1 MSSIAES
8 SHMHPHLRTIFST
21 ITVCTLGACSAERAP
36 TASSADLALNRSRNT
51 SNTGDNGNKKDAAGA
66 VYSMSNDP
74 RHNTVVVFNR
84 DAEGKLRPAGE
95 YATGGTGSGAFED
108 AANGVVLGSGM
119 GEAAPNNLIEATPL
133 LFVVNAGSNSISVF
147 RVNQD
152 DAANGRKD
160 ALTLV
165 EVQASGGEKPV
176 SITVNRGIAYVL
188 HSGEFVDGEI
198 ATPNCT
204 TGNLPSITGFR
215 VNAGGK
221 LTPIAGSTRQLSSDP
236 HSGCAQVSFR
246 PDGRVLVVTER
257 LAQDEDPSSP
267 AGDEGVIVTYVLNAD
282 GTPGAPR
289 VTDATGQGPFG
300 FTFTKV
306 GALLTTEQF
315 DGPMGVGL
323 GAAAG
328 YTLSLTGMLTP
339 SGPSVFNGGTDTC
352 WFVVTDNGTYGYAT
366 SFFEGG
372 RISLY
377 RVGMNG
383 ALTLIDGTADDGEAG
398 TGASD
403 MALSLSSDYLY
414 QLNSFEGTINE
425 YRVGSDGALTLVQTV
440 NAHAPSATAAPM
452 GLAAR

>member
-1 MSSIAES
+1 L
-8 SHMHPHLRTIFST
+8 HTRTSLAAVALL
-21 ITVCTLGACSAERAP
+21 TVAACSPDGPP
-36 TASSADLALNRSRNT
+36 TAPSTDLSMSRV
-51 SNTGDNGNKKDAAGA
+51 GGENGSKKDAAGA

-74 RHNTVVVFNR
+74 RRNTIVVFNR
-84 DAEGKLRPAGE
+84 DTDGKLRPAGTYE
-95 YATGGTGSGAFED
+95 TGGTGSGAFED
-108 AANGVVLGSGM
+108 AANGVVVGTTR
-119 GEAAPNNLIEATPL
+119 GEAAPNNLIETANL

-147 RVNQD
+147 RINED
-152 DAANGRKD
+152 DAANGKMD
-160 ALTLV
+160 ALELLT
-165 EVQASGGEKPV
+165 VQPSGGEKPV
-176 SITVNRGIAYVL
+176 SLTVNGGLLYVL

-215 VNAGGK
+215 VNAAGQ
-221 LTPIAGSTRQLSSDP
+221 LAPIAGSTRQLSRDA
-236 HSGCAQVSFR
+236 HSGCAQVSFS

-257 LAQDEDPSSP
+257 LAQDEDPTSP
-267 AGDEGVIVTYVLNAD
+267 AGDEGVINTYVVNAD
-282 GTPGAPR
+282 GTPGTHQ
-289 VTDATGQGPFG
+289 VFDATGQGPFG
-300 FTFTKV
+300 FTFNKA

-328 YTLSLTGMLTP
+328 YSLSA
-339 SGPSVFNGGTDTC
+339 SGVLMPTSGSVQNGGTDTC
-352 WFVVTDNGTYGYAT
+352 WFVVTDNGMYGYTT

-377 RVGMNG
+377 RVGTNG
-383 ALTLIDGTADDGEAG
+383 ALALVDGTADRGTAG

-403 MALSLSSDYLY
+403 MALSLASDYLY

-425 YRVGSDGALTLVQTV
+425 YRVGAGGGLTLVQTV
-440 NAHAPSATAAPM
+440 HAHAPSKTAAPM

>member
-1 MSSIAES
+1 
-8 SHMHPHLRTIFST
+8 MHPHLRSSLVALAAL
-21 ITVCTLGACSAERAP
+21 TVGACSADQTP
-36 TASSADLALNRSRNT
+36 TAASADPTLNRS
-51 SNTGDNGNKKDAAGA
+51 SNDNSSNSGDKGNKKDAAGA

-74 RHNTVVVFNR
+74 RRNTVVVFNR
-84 DAEGKLRPAGE
+84 DTEGKLRPAGTYE
-95 YATGGTGSGAFED
+95 TGGTGSGGFED
-108 AANGVVLGSGM
+108 AANGVVLGSAM
-119 GEAAPNNLIEATPL
+119 GEASPNNLMEATSL

-147 RVNQD
+147 RVNED

-165 EVQASGGEKPV
+165 EVQPSGGEKPV
-176 SITVNRGIAYVL
+176 SVTVNNGIAYVL
-188 HSGEFVDGEI
+188 HSGEFLDGEI
-198 ATPNCT
+198 ETPNCT
-204 TGNLPSITGFR
+204 SGNLPSITGFR
-215 VNAGGK
+215 VSAGGQ
-221 LTPIAGSTRQLSSDP
+221 LTPIPGSTRQLSGDP
-236 HSGCAQVSFR
+236 HSGCAQVSFS
-246 PDGRVLVVTER
+246 PNGRVLVVTER
-257 LAQDEDPSSP
+257 LAQDEDPTSA

-282 GTPGAPR
+282 GTPGTPG

-300 FTFTKV
+300 FTFNKA

-315 DGPMGVGL
+315 DGPMGTGK

-328 YTLSLTGMLTP
+328 YMLNSMGMPTP
-339 SGPSVFNGGTDTC
+339 TSPSVFNGGTDTC
-352 WFVVTDNGTYGYAT
+352 WFVVTDNGTHGYAT

-383 ALTLIDGTADDGEAG
+383 SLTLIDGTADRGAAG

-403 MALSLSSDYLY
+403 MALSLASDYLY

-425 YRVGSDGALTLVQTV
+425 YRVGVSGALTLVQTV
-440 NAHAPSATAAPM
+440 HAHAPSATAAPM

>member
-1 MSSIAES
+1 
-8 SHMHPHLRTIFST
+8 MHTRTSLT
-21 ITVCTLGACSAERAP
+21 ALGAVTFAALTLAACSSDRAP
-36 TASSADLALNRSRNT
+36 TAPTTDASLARAGAGER
-51 SNTGDNGNKKDAAGA
+51 GNKKDAAGA

-74 RHNTVVVFNR
+74 QRNTVVVFNR
-84 DAEGKLRPAGE
+84 DAGGKLRPAGT

-108 AANGVVLGSGM
+108 AANGVVVGDVT
-119 GEAAPNNLIEATPL
+119 GEAAPNNLIERTPF

-147 RVNQD
+147 RVNED

-160 ALTLV
+160 ALDLV
-165 EVQASGGEKPV
+165 EVEPSGGEKPV
-176 SITVNRGIAYVL
+176 SLTVNGGLLYVL
-188 HSGEFVDGEI
+188 HSGEVVDGEI

-215 VNAGGK
+215 VSAAGQ
-221 LTPIAGSTRQLSSDP
+221 LTPLPGSTRQLSGDA
-236 HSGCAQVSFR
+236 HSGCAQVSFS

-257 LAQDEDPSSP
+257 LAQDEDPTGP
-267 AGDEGVIVTYVLNAD
+267 AGDEGVINTYVVNAD
-282 GTPGAPR
+282 GTPGTHR
-289 VTDATGQGPFG
+289 IVDATGQGPFG
-300 FTFTKV
+300 FTFNKA

-328 YTLSLTGMLTP
+328 YMLSA
-339 SGPSVFNGGTDTC
+339 SGVLSPTSGSVQNGGTDTC

-377 RVGMNG
+377 QVGMNG
-383 ALTLIDGTADDGEAG
+383 SLALLDATADRGAAG

-403 MALSLSSDYLY
+403 MALSLASDYLY
-414 QLNSFEGTINE
+414 QLNSFEGTINQ
-425 YRVGSDGALTLVQTV
+425 YRVGATGGLTLVQTV
-440 NAHAPSATAAPM
+440 HAHAPSGTAAPM

>member
-1 MSSIAES
+1 
-8 SHMHPHLRTIFST
+8 
-21 ITVCTLGACSAERAP
+21 
-36 TASSADLALNRSRNT
+36 
-51 SNTGDNGNKKDAAGA
+51 
-66 VYSMSNDP
+66 MSNDP
-74 RHNTVVVFNR
+74 RRNTVVAFNR
-84 DAEGKLRPAGE
+84 DAGGKLRPAGT

-108 AANGVVLGSGM
+108 AANGVVLGDAR
-119 GEAAPNNLIEATPL
+119 GEAAPNNLTDATQL

-152 DAANGRKD
+152 DAANGKKD
-160 ALTLV
+160 ALELLT
-165 EVQASGGEKPV
+165 VQPSGGEKPV
-176 SITVNRGIAYVL
+176 SLTVNRGLLYVL
-188 HSGEFVDGEI
+188 HSGETVDGEI

-215 VNAGGK
+215 VSPSGRLA
-221 LTPIAGSTRQLSSDP
+221 PIPNSTRRLSGDP
-236 HSGCAQVSFR
+236 HSGCAQVSFS

-257 LAQDEDPSSP
+257 LAQDEDPTGP
-267 AGDEGVIVTYVLNAD
+267 AGDEGVIDTYVVNGD
-282 GTPGAPR
+282 GTLGAPR

-300 FTFTKV
+300 FTFTKA

-328 YTLSLTGMLTP
+328 YTLSAFGVLSPT
-339 SGPSVFNGGTDTC
+339 SGSVGNGGTDTC
-352 WFVVTDNGTYGYAT
+352 WFVATDNGLYGYTT

-377 RVGMNG
+377 RVGANG
-383 ALTLIDGTADDGEAG
+383 SLALLDGTADRGAAG

-403 MALSLSSDYLY
+403 MALSLASDYLY
-414 QLNSFEGTINE
+414 QLNSFEGTINA
-425 YRVGSDGALTLVQTV
+425 YRVAASGALTLVQTV
-440 NAHAPSATAAPM
+440 HAHAPSKTAAPM